1 MLGWTWYRGTGS
13 VACLFPTHAQT
24 LIVMATF
31 AGRKD
36 TINPQDTN
44 AFSAIA
50 QNAKA
55 PSTGNQA
62 AEACE
67 VTVDTLKN
75 IVMISRKVLAKP
87 GNTKLYGKMAI
98 VLGGIGSQW
107 KSMGAKLVYF
117 SAIFRNTIARLAQT
131 IKAVDPDFPDLT
143 DLFLDGTKWHLKR
156 YMGIGI
162 VSYQIGVINLFKTA
176 GIKPDYII
184 GHSIGETSAGYLA
197 GLTTEKET
205 ILIQLVQSRMCTMIR
220 AGYHLL
226 VRPTRIANPDLAAIV
241 EELVLPDE
249 TGNFYYYI
257 PNGHV
262 EKFSGIQGVLHD
274 LSGKM
279 SYCGLSKKEIEA
291 TIEELGLEQVVVGCC
306 NSPHGQT
313 ISGSAKE
320 VDTLYH
326 HLTKIFEDRKDGTK
340 LFWRDLDT
348 DNIAYHSPVFSVFH
362 DWLVVQFKQILTQS
376 GKKASKNERIDSYGW
391 ISSSSDN
398 SDNSAVVF
406 DAAYH
411 AQTIVSNVKFQR
423 CIEYLSV
430 LESANCLVLE
440 IGSSSSLLGQVKR
453 IDNQLGTLGFVKHGS
468 KNDESKYLDRNA
480 LRISIFRSGHV
491 HAFHKF
497 SPRLEKCKEDRFF
510 SNNDNFSTTVK
521 ELNKV
526 LDDLEFLEKEMSFRI
541 SDVQRALNS
550 IVKASKPREKIVSHI
565 LKRAWVR
572 CACDPSSN
580 VPILLPLVKAFSK
593 KRNDFY
599 SKDSPMI
606 LHAGNI
612 VRLFEL

>member
-1 MLGWTWYRGTGS
+1 MVLGQPP
-13 VACLFPTHAQT
+13 VACLFPTHVQT
-24 LIVMATF
+24 VIAMDTF
-31 AGRKD
+31 SGKKD
-36 TINPQDTN
+36 SINPQDTN

-50 QNAKA
+50 QKVKA
-55 PSTGNQA
+55 PSTGSQA

-75 IVMISRKVLAKP
+75 IVMMSRKVLAKP

-107 KSMGAKLVYF
+107 ESMGTKLVYF

-226 VRPTRIANPDLAAIV
+226 VRPTRIASPDLAAIV

-249 TGNFYYYI
+249 TCNFYYYI
-257 PNGHV
+257 PNVHV

-320 VDTLYH
+320 VDALYH
-326 HLTKIFEDRKDGTK
+326 HFTAIFEDRKDGTK

-362 DWLVVQFKQILTQS
+362 DWLVVQFKQILAQS
-376 GKKASKNERIDSYGW
+376 GKKASRERIDSYGW

-398 SDNSAVVF
+398 SDNSTVVF
-406 DAAYH
+406 DAAYRT
-411 AQTIVSNVKFQR
+411 QTIVSNVKFQR

-440 IGSSSSLLGQVKR
+440 VGSSSSLWVKSSELTTSSELLVCEAWK
-453 IDNQLGTLGFVKHGS
+453 Q
-468 KNDESKYLDRNA
+468 NDESKYLD
-480 LRISIFRSGHV
+480 
-491 HAFHKF
+491 
-497 SPRLEKCKEDRFF
+497 KCA
-510 SNNDNFSTTVK
+510 T
-521 ELNKV
+521 
-526 LDDLEFLEKEMSFRI
+526 
-541 SDVQRALNS
+541 
-550 IVKASKPREKIVSHI
+550 HI
-565 LKRAWVR
+565 Y
-572 CACDPSSN
+572 
-580 VPILLPLVKAFSK
+580 F
-593 KRNDFY
+593 
-599 SKDSPMI
+599 
-606 LHAGNI
+606 
-612 VRLFEL
+612 